1 MVMTLCNNTLVCVED
16 EAHHSYIDPYFE
28 YSSWEFELFLADFIL
43 IWIGHLFFFFLTS
56 WEAVEEERVQS
67 MIFLSLFY
75 QYCLQ
80 AVVLLWANILKPHV
94 HLVMASLVKLDSLL
108 AYPFGGVYNYS
119 TADAP

>member
-43 IWIGHLFFFFLTS
+43 IWIGHRFFFFFFFFFLTL

-67 MIFLSLFY
+67 IIFLSLFN

-80 AVVLLWANILKPHV
+80 AVVLLWGNILKPHV
-94 HLVMASLVKLDSLL
+94 HLVMASLV
-108 AYPFGGVYNYS
+108 
-119 TADAP
+119 